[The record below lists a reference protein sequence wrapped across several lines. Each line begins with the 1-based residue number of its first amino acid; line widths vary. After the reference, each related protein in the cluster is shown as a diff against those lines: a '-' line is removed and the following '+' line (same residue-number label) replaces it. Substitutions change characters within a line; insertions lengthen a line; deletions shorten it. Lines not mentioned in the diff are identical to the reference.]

1 MPSDRRRL
9 FAFAHFRTNSIACTR
24 NVAMNKAM
32 HELTGPRATDA
43 WSGIIHPPMTDIPFT
58 TEQRQAIEA
67 TGRSVIVSA
76 AAGSGKTAVLAER
89 CAYLVCDAP
98 QGDRCDVDELLVLT
112 FTESAAS
119 EMRSRIV
126 QAIRGRMEKRPAD
139 LRLREQATLVD
150 AARISTIHAF
160 CNWLV
165 RRWFNEAGIDPS
177 ASLLGA
183 DEEPL
188 LKREVLTGL
197 FRALYGQ
204 VSAPGS
210 SPGR

>member
-1 MPSDRRRL
+1 MICRGGGTRPLIAADCCPSRIPGRTPSFFRL
-9 FAFAHFRTNSIACTR
+9 FSGSA
-24 NVAMNKAM
+24 AMNKGAQ
-32 HELTGPRATDA
+32 ELAGPRATDA
-43 WSGIIHPPMTDIPFT
+43 WSGIIHPPMPDIPFT
-58 TEQRQAIEA
+58 KEQRQAIEA

-98 QGDRCDVDELLVLT
+98 EGDRCDVDELLVLT

-126 QAIRGRMEKRPAD
+126 QAIRGRMERRPAD
-139 LRLREQATLVD
+139 LRLREQAALVD

-165 RRWFNEAGIDPS
+165 RRWFNWPR
-177 ASLLGA
+177 
-183 DEEPL
+183 P
-188 LKREVLTGL
+188 RT
-197 FRALYGQ
+197 
-204 VSAPGS
+204 P
-210 SPGR
+210 